1 MVNFFLLKMGIKMKY
16 LLTIIV
22 AISLTSCYFMDISKK
37 DVDYI
42 KKVNVVDMSH
52 KFPIS
57 QESEIW
63 GKTQKFIAEYSTN
76 RISTVTPE
84 LIQTYETSSSFA
96 WTISK
101 IKYEKDFELMIK
113 VNYINAFGGGD
124 DMSKFQEKMLMQY
137 LLTGEFDKR
146 FLNCNTPDCRQVLEP
161 NKIKTID

>member
-1 MVNFFLLKMGIKMKY
+1 MGIKMKY

-96 WTISK
+96 WTIS
-101 IKYEKDFELMIK
+101 YQ
-113 VNYINAFGGGD
+113 VAF
-124 DMSKFQEKMLMQY
+124 
-137 LLTGEFDKR
+137 
-146 FLNCNTPDCRQVLEP
+146 
-161 NKIKTID
+161 